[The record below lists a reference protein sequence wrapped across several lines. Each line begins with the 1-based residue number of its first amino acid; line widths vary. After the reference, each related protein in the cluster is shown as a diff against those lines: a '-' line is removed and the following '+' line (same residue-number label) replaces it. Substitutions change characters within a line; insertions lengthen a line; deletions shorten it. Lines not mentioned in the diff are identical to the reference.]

1 MSSRLLSQC
10 LKTQVFDQFVYLP
23 MTLERAMERPML
35 GFIYEI
41 ETELKNPKTEVID
54 IVSGSRRD
62 T

>member
-1 MSSRLLSQC
+1 
-10 LKTQVFDQFVYLP
+10 

-54 IVSGSRRD
+54 IASGSRRD